1 MIYLSKME
9 KIDETKESNVE
20 MDVKEVGD
28 QTLTLED
35 IKSMMGII
43 DLCSQRGTF
52 KPNEFK
58 AVGEFYEKLS
68 TFLQKKNV

>member
-1 MIYLSKME
+1 ME

>member
-1 MIYLSKME
+1 ME
-9 KIDETKESNVE
+9 GIDETKESNVE
-20 MDVKEVGD
+20 MEIKEGEE
-28 QTLTLED
+28 QKLALED

-52 KPNEFK
+52 KPSEFK

-68 TFLQKKNV
+68 SFLQKKNV

>member
-1 MIYLSKME
+1 ME
-9 KIDETKESNVE
+9 KINETKESNVE

>member
-1 MIYLSKME
+1 ME

-28 QTLTLED
+28 QTLALED

>member
-1 MIYLSKME
+1 ME

-20 MDVKEVGD
+20 MDIKEDEG
-28 QTLTLED
+28 QKLTLED

-68 TFLQKKNV
+68 SFLQKKNV

>member
-1 MIYLSKME
+1 ME
-9 KIDETKESNVE
+9 KIDEAKESNVE
-20 MDVKEVGD
+20 MDVKEVEG
-28 QTLTLED
+28 QKLTLED

-58 AVGEFYEKLS
+58 AVGEFYERLS
-68 TFLQKKNV
+68 SFLQKKNI